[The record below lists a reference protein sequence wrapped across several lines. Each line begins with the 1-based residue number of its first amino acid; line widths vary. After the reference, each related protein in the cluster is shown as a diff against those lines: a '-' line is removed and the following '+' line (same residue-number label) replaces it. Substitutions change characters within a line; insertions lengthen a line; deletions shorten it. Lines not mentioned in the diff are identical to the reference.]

1 LNENE
6 EDLVERVALV
16 PDKDWVISFLQ
27 LAKVA
32 LSTVETIG
40 LPESDPRLVTSM
52 AQSDRFGIAVNNRYV
67 LGAFFNDP
75 VSIGFIHPD
84 GVEILTG
91 WLTSPVVTI
100 DSNHSL
106 GKMTMSILH
115 TGSSLQTDH
124 GTY

>member
-1 LNENE
+1 M
-6 EDLVERVALV
+6 ERVALV

-84 GVEILTG
+84 DVEILTG